1 MVETSDYN
9 PGPWRGHDFKSAR
22 KRYDAHVGRSYTDAV
37 DSGKGLSDILE
48 KSLSTD
54 SHAPLVIICDVTG
67 SMGEWPA
74 VIFSKLPYLEIE
86 GQEYL
91 GKDMEISF
99 LAVGDAYCD
108 NYPLQARPFTKG
120 TDLKK
125 RLEELII
132 EGKGGGQTT
141 ESYELAALYCA
152 RNVSMA
158 KAIIPICIFI
168 GDEQPYNFVDK
179 AHAKNIVGINLQ
191 QRLTTKEIFDEL
203 KNKFAVYLIRKPY
216 ENSGINA
223 MSGTD
228 MRIHRFW
235 AELVGEDHIS
245 DLPEAGRVVDVIF
258 GILAKETGR
267 IGYFKNE
274 IEGRQT
280 PDQVK
285 TVYKSL
291 ETIHKLPSGDSKKR
305 AGHSVMHRKSGDGG
319 KLKPLE

>member
-1 MVETSDYN
+1 MVETSDYD

-37 DSGKGLSDILE
+37 SKGKDLSSVLE
-48 KSLSTD
+48 ESLTTNSP
-54 SHAPLVIICDVTG
+54 APLIIVCDVTG

-91 GKDMEISF
+91 GKDMEIAF

-108 NYPLQARPFTKG
+108 DYPLQARSFTKG

-132 EGKGGGQTT
+132 EGRGGGQTT

-152 RNVSMA
+152 RNVSMPN
-158 KAIIPICIFI
+158 AITPICIFI
-168 GDEQPYNFVDK
+168 GDEQPYDFVDK
-179 AHAKNIVGINLQ
+179 AQAKNIGGINLQ
-191 QRLTTKEIFDEL
+191 ERLTAKEIFSEL
-203 KNKFAVYLIRKPY
+203 KNKFVVYLVRKPY
-216 ENSGINA
+216 EDSGRNA
-223 MSGTD
+223 MSD
-228 MRIHRFW
+228 VDLRIHRSW
-235 AELVGEDHIS
+235 AELLGDDHIS

-258 GILAKETGR
+258 GILAEETGR
-267 IGYFKNE
+267 VGYFKKE

-291 ETIHKLPSGDSKKR
+291 GTIHKLPSADSKKR
-305 AGHSVMHRKSGDGG
+305 GHSVMHKKSGDSG
-319 KLKPLE
+319 KMKPLE